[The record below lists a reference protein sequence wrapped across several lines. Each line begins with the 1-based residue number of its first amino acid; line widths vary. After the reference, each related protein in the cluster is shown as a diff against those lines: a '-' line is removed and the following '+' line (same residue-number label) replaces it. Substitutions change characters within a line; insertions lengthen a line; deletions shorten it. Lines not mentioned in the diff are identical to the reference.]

1 MGGRA
6 DTDQDPPRIG
16 APVSV
21 HPRMS
26 SFTPKRTLAALAA
39 SGLLMSCTPVVQDA
53 AAAGP
58 KSSSGTSST
67 TTTTT
72 FNGDGR
78 KN

>member
-1 MGGRA
+1 VGGSA
-6 DTDQDPPRIG
+6 DTDQDPRGLEP
-16 APVSV
+16 PVSV
-21 HPRMS
+21 NPRMS
-26 SFTPKRTLAALAA
+26 SSFTLKRTLAALAA
-39 SGLLMSCTPVVQDA
+39 SGLLMSFTPVVKDA

-58 KSSSGTSST
+58 KSSSGTST